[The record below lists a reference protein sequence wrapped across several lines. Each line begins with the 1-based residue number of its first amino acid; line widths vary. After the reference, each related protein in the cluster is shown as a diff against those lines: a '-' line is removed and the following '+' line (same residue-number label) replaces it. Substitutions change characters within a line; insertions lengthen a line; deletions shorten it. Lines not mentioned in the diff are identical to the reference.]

1 MALKMVQDVQ
11 YENDLVVTF
20 IRGQYYKTTK
30 RQADET
36 EIDPND
42 DVYTTPFILGSLN
55 LTELPKQSLVFD
67 FVEREFKSNLFI
79 NPVIKLASPIG
90 GFLFPTFT
98 DNAADVNHV
107 LYAAGKP
114 NKPDFGFLEN
124 VLNGQPI
131 VTADEDKAIFEEIVK
146 SVVGESMD
154 TKTLAGVYE
163 NINQLIV
170 VEEDQDEEEVP
181 MLDVQEVERVLKAS
195 GVEDVSTEQVER
207 AFKTVVDDPTY
218 EMKASNIVPN
228 YEAKSIKINT
238 KVANIAISPQD
249 LKYVK
254 QVNYQGKRCL
264 LIEVEEDTVIDGFT
278 IVSQEQL
285 R

>member
-1 MALKMVQDVQ
+1 M
-11 YENDLVVTF
+11 
-20 IRGQYYKTTK
+20 
-30 RQADET
+30 
-36 EIDPND
+36 
-42 DVYTTPFILGSLN
+42 
-55 LTELPKQSLVFD
+55 
-67 FVEREFKSNLFI
+67 
-79 NPVIKLASPIG
+79 
-90 GFLFPTFT
+90 
-98 DNAADVNHV
+98 
-107 LYAAGKP
+107 
-114 NKPDFGFLEN
+114 
-124 VLNGQPI
+124 
-131 VTADEDKAIFEEIVK
+131 
-146 SVVGESMD
+146 
-154 TKTLAGVYE
+154 
-163 NINQLIV
+163 
-170 VEEDQDEEEVP
+170 
-181 MLDVQEVERVLKAS
+181 LKAS

>member
-1 MALKMVQDVQ
+1 
-11 YENDLVVTF
+11 
-20 IRGQYYKTTK
+20 
-30 RQADET
+30 
-36 EIDPND
+36 
-42 DVYTTPFILGSLN
+42 
-55 LTELPKQSLVFD
+55 
-67 FVEREFKSNLFI
+67 
-79 NPVIKLASPIG
+79 
-90 GFLFPTFT
+90 
-98 DNAADVNHV
+98 
-107 LYAAGKP
+107 
-114 NKPDFGFLEN
+114 
-124 VLNGQPI
+124 
-131 VTADEDKAIFEEIVK
+131 
-146 SVVGESMD
+146 MD

-170 VEEDQDEEEVP
+170 VEEDQDEEDVP

-195 GVEDVSTEQVER
+195 GVEDVNTEQVER